1 MSLDREAITN
11 GHGGSRH
18 SKEREEHQVD
28 STGIE
33 RDLRELIRRGPS
45 EQEAAAVLGA
55 LRLFE
60 LGLLAR
66 QIGATGLSAA
76 VPAPTTPTEDW
87 LTPAE
92 AATRL
97 RRTRAWV
104 YRQARRWSFVT
115 RPSRRTLLI
124 SERGLTGWLQRH

>member
-18 SKEREEHQVD
+18 SQEREEHQTD

-33 RDLRELIRRGPS
+33 RGLKELIRRGPS

-66 QIGATGLSAA
+66 QIGTSAA
-76 VPAPTTPTEDW
+76 GPPAPEPPQPVDGW

-92 AATRL
+92 AAERL
-97 RRTRAWV
+97 RHTRAWV
-104 YRQARRWSFVT
+104 YRQARRWNFVS

-124 SERGLTGWLQRH
+124 SERGLTAWLRHH

>member
-1 MSLDREAITN
+1 MSLEREAITN
-11 GHGGSRH
+11 GHGGSQH
-18 SKEREEHQVD
+18 SKEREEHQAD

-33 RDLRELIRRGPS
+33 RDLQELIRRGPS
-45 EQEAAAVLGA
+45 EQEAVAVLGA

-66 QIGATGLSAA
+66 QIGASGPPAAASA
-76 VPAPTTPTEDW
+76 PAAPAEDW

-104 YRQARRWSFVT
+104 YRQAQRWNFVC